1 MDTTPVWDLLSGIS
15 VGDIVAWIMVIGAI
29 VGTIVATTIKLY
41 KAFDK
46 YRNLKEKNEQQE
58 KIIEEHDKTL
68 KQFHE
73 TLQSIKNE
81 LLDLRKEVSDVNLK
95 QMRHAIIRDCE
106 DAIEK
111 QFVYAEELAS
121 IEEMYELY
129 VEVYHGNGY
138 VTSLVVKVRGLPIRV
153 HE

>member
-46 YRNLKEKNEQQE
+46 YRSLKEKNEQQE
-58 KIIEEHDKTL
+58 KVIEEHDKIL
-68 KQFHE
+68 KEFHE

-106 DAIEK
+106 DAIDK

-138 VTSLVVKVRGLPIRV
+138 VTSLVVKVRNLPIRV
-153 HE
+153 HD